1 MKKSKERLRREA
13 FAKRCAG
20 DSVEQLLRRLT
31 RQVGKDLH
39 EVQIGGRATDGRG
52 RPQYYCWLRS
62 KYGITTIESDGRNL
76 RTAIM
81 NALREWVRE
90 AP

>member
-1 MKKSKERLRREA
+1 MRKSAERLRREA
-13 FAKRCAG
+13 FVKRCAE

-31 RQVGKDLH
+31 RQVGKDLSA
-39 EVQIGGRATDGRG
+39 VQIGGRATDGRG

-62 KYGITTIESDGRNL
+62 RYGILSIEGDGRHL